1 LFEQLKRRTLWWVRP
16 LRKPGILIVEDLDEM
31 RELFGEVFMAEGYHS
46 IMARSGVE
54 AFTRMEAIL
63 PDVVVTDLM
72 MPEMNGGELVR
83 RMRRH
88 PRLRTIPVILLTA
101 SDETKALEE
110 LGEAAT
116 SVRRILR
123 KPVSLSDLLTAVDSA
138 LVGDP
143 QESG

>member
-1 LFEQLKRRTLWWVRP
+1 
-16 LRKPGILIVEDLDEM
+16 
-31 RELFGEVFMAEGYHS
+31 MAEGYHS

-110 LGEAAT
+110 LGDAAT

-123 KPVSLSDLLTAVDSA
+123 KPVSLSDLLTAVDRA